1 MNAEGAVRSALLASA
16 PVAALVG
23 TRVYPIGSFP
33 QSPTLPAIVYQRPST
48 VPDML
53 LDGQGFVRIRMQLS
67 LWATTFDGARTL
79 ADAVVTALD
88 GYHGGELRQVHLIN
102 LLDDYEPDTKLFR
115 VIADFRVHHTQGVA
129 A

>member
-1 MNAEGAVRSALLASA
+1 MNAEGAIRAAILGSA
-16 PVAALVG
+16 PVTALVG
-23 TRVYPIGSFP
+23 TRVYPMMLP
-33 QSPTLPAIVYQRPST
+33 QGPTFPAIVYQRIST

-53 LDGQGFVRIRMQLS
+53 VDGPGFAPIRMQLS
-67 LWATTFDGARTL
+67 MWATTCDGARTL
-79 ADAVVTALD
+79 ADAVVTALH
-88 GYHGGELRQVHLIN
+88 GYHGGELRLSRLIN

>member
-1 MNAEGAVRSALLASA
+1 MNAEGAIWSAILASA
-16 PVAALVG
+16 PVTALVG
-23 TRVYPIGSFP
+23 TRVYPMMLPQGPTFP
-33 QSPTLPAIVYQRPST
+33 AVVYQRIST

-53 LDGQGFVRIRMQLS
+53 VDGPGFAPIRMQLS
-67 LWATTFDGARTL
+67 MWATTFDGARTL
-79 ADAVVTALD
+79 ADAVVTALH
-88 GYHGGELRQVHLIN
+88 GYHGGELRLSRLIN

>member
-1 MNAEGAVRSALLASA
+1 MNAEGAIWSAILASA
-16 PVAALVG
+16 PVTALVG
-23 TRVYPIGSFP
+23 TRVYPMMLP
-33 QSPTLPAIVYQRPST
+33 QGPTFPAIVYQRIST

-53 LDGQGFVRIRMQLS
+53 VDGPGFAPIRMQLS
-67 LWATTFDGARTL
+67 MWATTFDGARTL
-79 ADAVVTALD
+79 ADAVVTALH
-88 GYHGGELRQVHLIN
+88 GYHGGELRLSRLIN

>member
-1 MNAEGAVRSALLASA
+1 MNAEGAIRAAILASA
-16 PVAALVG
+16 PVAAMVG
-23 TRVYPIGSFP
+23 TRVYPMMLP
-33 QSPTLPAIVYQRPST
+33 QGPTLPAIVYQRIST

-53 LDGQGFVRIRMQLS
+53 VEGPGFAPIRMQLS
-67 LWATTFDGARTL
+67 MWATTFDGARTL
-79 ADAVVTALD
+79 ADAVVTALH
-88 GYHGGELRQVHLIN
+88 GYHGGELRLSRLIN

>member
-1 MNAEGAVRSALLASA
+1 MNAEGAIRAAILASA
-16 PVAALVG
+16 PVTALVG
-23 TRVYPIGSFP
+23 TRVYPMMLP
-33 QSPTLPAIVYQRPST
+33 QAPTFPAIVYQRIST

-53 LDGQGFVRIRMQLS
+53 VEGPGFAPIRIQLS
-67 LWATTFDGARTL
+67 MWATTFGGARTL
-79 ADAVVTALD
+79 ADAVVTALH
-88 GYHGGELRQVHLIN
+88 GYHGGELRLSRLIN

>member
-1 MNAEGAVRSALLASA
+1 MNAEGAIWSAILASA
-16 PVAALVG
+16 PVTALVG
-23 TRVYPIGSFP
+23 TRVYPMMLPQGPTFP
-33 QSPTLPAIVYQRPST
+33 AVVYQRIST

-53 LDGQGFVRIRMQLS
+53 VDGPGFAPIRMQLS
-67 LWATTFDGARTL
+67 MWATTFGGARTL
-79 ADAVVTALD
+79 ADAVVTALH
-88 GYHGGELRQVHLIN
+88 GYHGGELRLSRLIN

>member
-1 MNAEGAVRSALLASA
+1 MNAEGATRAAILASA

-23 TRVYPIGSFP
+23 TRVYPMMLP
-33 QSPTLPAIVYQRPST
+33 QGPAFPAIVYQRIST

-53 LDGQGFVRIRMQLS
+53 VDGPGFAPIRMQLS
-67 LWATTFDGARTL
+67 MWATTFDGARTL
-79 ADAVVTALD
+79 ADAVVTALH
-88 GYHGGELRQVHLIN
+88 GYHGGELRLSRLIN

>member
-1 MNAEGAVRSALLASA
+1 MNAEGAIRAAILASA
-16 PVAALVG
+16 PVAAMVG
-23 TRVYPIGSFP
+23 TRVYPMMLP
-33 QSPTLPAIVYQRPST
+33 QAPTFPAIVYQRIST

-53 LDGQGFVRIRMQLS
+53 VEGPGFAPIRMQLS
-67 LWATTFDGARTL
+67 MWATTFGGARTL
-79 ADAVVTALD
+79 ADAVVTALH
-88 GYHGGELRQVHLIN
+88 GYHGGELRLSRLIN

>member
-1 MNAEGAVRSALLASA
+1 MNAEGAIRAAILASA
-16 PVAALVG
+16 PVAAMVG
-23 TRVYPIGSFP
+23 TRVYPMMLP
-33 QSPTLPAIVYQRPST
+33 QAPTFPAIVYQRIST

-53 LDGQGFVRIRMQLS
+53 VEGPGFAPIRMQLS
-67 LWATTFDGARTL
+67 MWATTFDGARTL
-79 ADAVVTALD
+79 ADAVVTALH
-88 GYHGGELRQVHLIN
+88 GYHGGELRLSRLIN

>member
-1 MNAEGAVRSALLASA
+1 MNAEGAIRAAILASA
-16 PVAALVG
+16 PVTALVG
-23 TRVYPIGSFP
+23 TRVYPMMLP
-33 QSPTLPAIVYQRPST
+33 QAPTFPAIVYQRIST

-53 LDGQGFVRIRMQLS
+53 VEGPGFAPIRIQLS
-67 LWATTFDGARTL
+67 MWASTFDGARTL
-79 ADAVVTALD
+79 ADAVVTALH
-88 GYHGGELRQVHLIN
+88 GYHGGELRLSRLIN

>member
-1 MNAEGAVRSALLASA
+1 MNAEGAIRAAILASA
-16 PVAALVG
+16 PVAAMVG
-23 TRVYPIGSFP
+23 TRVYPMMLP
-33 QSPTLPAIVYQRPST
+33 QAPTFPAIVYQRIST

-53 LDGQGFVRIRMQLS
+53 VDGPGFAPIRMQLS
-67 LWATTFDGARTL
+67 MWATTFDGARTL
-79 ADAVVTALD
+79 ADAVVTALH
-88 GYHGGELRQVHLIN
+88 GYHGGELRLSRLIN